1 MIVDAD
7 TIEMNACLW
16 ADVCVVGGG
25 PAGISLALALSGQ
38 GLRIVLLESGRQR
51 EHAPTQALYAGE
63 VADERL
69 HSPPDKYRQRR
80 MGGSTATWGGRCVPF
95 DAFDF
100 DTRSQVPDSG
110 WPLSLDDLLP
120 FYPQANALAEAGR
133 FSYDADEALGL
144 GAPPMIR
151 GLASPLVRTNSLER
165 FSCPT
170 DFGRRYARRLQL
182 ANDLKVLVGANCTA
196 VRLAAGGQ
204 AVDELEVRTLAG
216 RQFRVAVR
224 AAVVATGGLETARL
238 LLASRDVAPAGV
250 GNEHDI
256 VGRYYMCHIAGNVG
270 NLTINGETRDVR
282 HGYEITPEGIYCR
295 RRLAVV
301 GSEQQRRGLAN
312 AVARLHF
319 PRITDP
325 AHRNGVL
332 SGLFLARRLI
342 SYEYGKRLNDGTP
355 TTAALYARHLLNVLA
370 DPIDTSA
377 FLAHWVLR
385 RTLAHRKFPSVI
397 LRNRTN
403 RFSLEVHGEQ
413 RPRPDS
419 RVTLTGKAD
428 ALGMPQLRIDWRY
441 SPEDIESIRRTL
453 DLMAQEFERSGT
465 ARLEYDQNTLEADLM
480 RFGAYGG
487 HHIGTARMGTDVRK
501 SVVDADCRVHS
512 VKNLYVAGSAV
523 FPTSSQAN
531 PTLTLI
537 ALSLRLGRHL
547 ARRLAPRPV
556 EHVSAQQ
563 AAPRPISKVDMPQP
577 MARPPADVKPLQPE
591 PQPVE
596 HAEQP

>member
-7 TIEMNACLW
+7 TIEMGACLW

-25 PAGISLALALSGQ
+25 AAGISLALALSGQ
-38 GLRIVLLESGRQR
+38 GLRIVLLESGKARD
-51 EHAPTQALYAGE
+51 HAPTQALYAGE

-80 MGGSTATWGGRCVPF
+80 IGGSTATWGGRCVPF
-95 DAFDF
+95 DPIDF
-100 DTRSQVPDSG
+100 ETRSQVPDSG
-110 WPLSLDDLLP
+110 WPLSFDDLLP
-120 FYPQANALAEAGR
+120 FYPEANALAEAGR
-133 FSYDADEALGL
+133 FSYDADEALGP
-144 GAPPMIR
+144 ATPPMIR
-151 GLASPLVRTNSLER
+151 GFDSPLVRTNSLER

-182 ANDLKVLVGANCTA
+182 APDVKVLLGANCTA
-196 VRLAAGGQ
+196 VRLERGGQ

-216 RQFRVAVR
+216 RQFRIALRCAVL
-224 AAVVATGGLETARL
+224 ATGGLETARL
-238 LLASRDVAPAGV
+238 LLASRDVAPAGI
-250 GNEHDI
+250 GNEHDV

-270 NLTINGETRDVR
+270 TLTLNGGTCDVR
-282 HGYEITPEGIYCR
+282 HGYEVTPEGIYCR
-295 RRLAVV
+295 RRLAVAP
-301 GSEQQRRGLAN
+301 GEQQRRGLAN

-325 AHRNGVL
+325 SHRNGVL
-332 SGLFLARRLI
+332 SGLFLSRRLI
-342 SYEYGKRLNDGTP
+342 SYEYGKRLNDGTRATP
-355 TTAALYARHLLNVLA
+355 ALYARHLFNVLS
-370 DPIDTSA
+370 DPIDTSV
-377 FLAHWVLR
+377 FLAHWIAR
-385 RTLAHRKFPSVI
+385 RTLAQRKFPSVI

-413 RPRPDS
+413 IPRPDS
-419 RVTLTGKAD
+419 RVTLTGKTD

-441 SPEDIESIRRTL
+441 SRDDIESARRTL
-453 DLMAQEFERSGT
+453 DLMAQEFERSG
-465 ARLEYDQNTLEADLM
+465 AGRLEYDQETLEEDLM

-501 SVVDADCRVHS
+501 SVVDSDCRLHS
-512 VKNLYVAGSAV
+512 VNNLYVAGSAV

-547 ARRLAPRPV
+547 ASRLAARPV
-556 EHVSAQQ
+556 AHVNA
-563 AAPRPISKVDMPQP
+563 
-577 MARPPADVKPLQPE
+577 LQP
-591 PQPVE
+591 
-596 HAEQP
+596 